1 MLLLLLLLLH
11 INGDDKFEAEEDT
24 DCDDD
29 EKENEDVKPS
39 FKKARLGT
47 NSANVDIT
55 NFLTPLKQ
63 QQPWMP
69 SNLMAVWENESLQK
83 IVTVVIALDA
93 GIDADKD
100 VTISVSDDG
109 RNLVIEQKML
119 ERISNVT
126 KLHDFFRQD
135 DKLAY
140 PSYHPAVIAF
150 RKHVK
155 SLKVKEGDAI
165 MQKASIKLP
174 FLVQT
179 DILNDYKFGE
189 RDGARVIYV
198 NLRAE
203 VRETYSSNVRST
215 MKLCF

>member
-1 MLLLLLLLLH
+1 M
-11 INGDDKFEAEEDT
+11 DT
-24 DCDDD
+24 
-29 EKENEDVKPS
+29 
-39 FKKARLGT
+39 
-47 NSANVDIT
+47 T
-55 NFLTPLKQ
+55 NFLTPPK

-69 SNLMAVWENESLQK
+69 SNLMAVWENDKLQK

-109 RNLVIEQKML
+109 RYLVIEQKML

-150 RKHVK
+150 RKYVK
-155 SLKVKEGDAI
+155 SLKIKENDSI

-179 DILNDYKFGE
+179 DILDDFKFGE
-189 RDGARVIYV
+189 REGARVIYV

-203 VRETYSSNVRST
+203 VREAYSSNVRST

>member
-1 MLLLLLLLLH
+1 MCCC
-11 INGDDKFEAEEDT
+11 INGDDKFEAEEDE

-29 EKENEDVKPS
+29 DKENEDIKPL

-47 NSANVDIT
+47 ISANVDTT
-55 NFLTPLKQ
+55 NFVTSIKQ

-69 SNLMAVWENESLQK
+69 SHLMAVWENEKLQK

-109 RNLVIEQKML
+109 RYLVIEQKML

-155 SLKVKEGDAI
+155 SLKMKENDSI
-165 MQKASIKLP
+165 MQKASIRLP

-189 RDGARVIYV
+189 REGARVIYI

-203 VRETYSSNVRST
+203 VKETYSSNVRST